1 MRIYPS
7 KWGKKRGKSQVLRQ
21 NVRPPGSMERQKS
34 ASMRRGQVEQT
45 DCRAHSATPS
55 PPLKASVSWCQG
67 THILLAFFF
76 LSLSVLSRG
85 SYAGDVTLGWNA
97 NTESEL
103 AGYKLYYGTA
113 SRQYTTSIDVGKV
126 ITYTLSGLP
135 TGTYYFALTAYSAR
149 VNQNEI
155 SPPPRVR
162 CLARRLT
169 NSPSNCRRQ
178 LRVCWDALPAG
189 LRITSRSP

>member
-1 MRIYPS
+1 
-7 KWGKKRGKSQVLRQ
+7 
-21 NVRPPGSMERQKS
+21 
-34 ASMRRGQVEQT
+34 MRRGQVERRYS
-45 DCRAHSATPS
+45 RAYSPTLCS
-55 PPLKASVSWCQG
+55 PPRTRVYSHPSR
-67 THILLAFFF
+67 HILLFLFF
-76 LSLSVLSRG
+76 LAFPVFSRG
-85 SYAGDVTLGWNA
+85 AHARDVILGWNA
-97 NTESEL
+97 NTEPKL

-113 SRQYTTSIDVGKV
+113 SRQYKTSIDVGKV